1 MRTIVLKTLIALI
14 GLLVLGALTVTFI
27 QFGQVRYYLLVLT
40 MAVPFAISL
49 KEVKVGIYLL
59 VFLTPI
65 IEVFYYRLNVPYSSM
80 LSAVFLSVFLGWL
93 VHLLTRRDPRLVE
106 TPLNRPVM
114 AFGGV
119 TLLSLAITSYK
130 LRGYLLGLMTGSGD
144 APELALS
151 VFRTA
156 FILLC
161 GCGFFFLFVNTVR
174 GKETLRSVLGFVLAG
189 GFVVGILG
197 VVEYFGK
204 VKAFYV
210 VPAMVGKITVA
221 PPSGGLSSTFPNPN
235 ILGNYTI
242 LLLGLILG
250 LLFVSGGY
258 RRRVPPFLLSPFSFL
273 LVLSLSFLLFF
284 CLIFSVNRSGWFGF
298 GFALFLGVLLL
309 GRNKLLPN
317 FKEKLASLVLVL
329 YFLYASISSTDLLAD
344 LDRGGIL
351 RMGHVRGK
359 AHVSSMLRSLRGE
372 RLRLWKL
379 SVGDW
384 LRHPVLGTGVGTYSY
399 YQNGEYHGSARKGLH
414 TGVSEN
420 PHNYYL
426 WLLCEMGFVALLCS
440 GWVIYRIFRY
450 GFAGI
455 KGEGQYWGFL
465 LTGVSCGLGG
475 YLFALLGDHTLG
487 FLPMQF
493 MFWSFVGA
501 VTVLGGKPSVSN
513 IPCL

>member
-1 MRTIVLKTLIALI
+1 MRTLFLKALIALI
-14 GLLVLGALTVTFI
+14 CLLVLGALTVTFL
-27 QFGQVRYYLLVLT
+27 QFGPMRYWLLVLT
-40 MAVPFAISL
+40 MALPFAISL
-49 KEVKVGIYLL
+49 KDVKVGIYLL

-65 IEVFYYRLNVPYSSM
+65 IDVFYYKLNVPYSSM
-80 LSAVFLSVFLGWL
+80 LSVVFLSVFLGWL

-114 AFGGV
+114 ALGGV

-130 LRGYLLGLMTGSGD
+130 LRGYLIGLATGSGD
-144 APELALS
+144 APELGLS

-161 GCGFFFLFVNTVR
+161 GCGFFFLFVNIVR
-174 GKETLRSVLGFVLAG
+174 EKETLRSVLGFILAG

-197 VVEYFGK
+197 LVEYFGK
-204 VKAFYV
+204 VKAFCMMPV
-210 VPAMVGKITVA
+210 IVEKITVA
-221 PPSGGLSSTFPNPN
+221 PPSGGLSATFPNPN

-258 RRRVPPFLLSPFSFL
+258 RRRAHPFFLYPLSFILAF
-273 LVLSLSFLLFF
+273 SLSFILFF

-298 GFALFLGVLLL
+298 GFALFLGVLLM
-309 GRNKLLPN
+309 GRNKLLHN
-317 FKEKLASLVLVL
+317 FKEKLTSVAFVL
-329 YFLYASISSTDLLAD
+329 YFLYASISSTDLLTD
-344 LDRGGIL
+344 LDRGGLL
-351 RMGHVRGK
+351 RMDHVRGK

-384 LRHPVLGTGVGTYSY
+384 LRHPVLGTGIGTYSY
-399 YQNGEYHGSARKGLH
+399 YQNGEYYGSARKGLH

-426 WLLCEMGFVALLCS
+426 WLLSEMGIVAFLCF
-440 GWVIYRIFRY
+440 GWVISRVFRHS
-450 GFAGI
+450 FASI
-455 KGEGQYWGFL
+455 KGEGRYWGFI
-465 LTGVSCGLGG
+465 LTGMLCGLGG

-493 MFWSFVGA
+493 VFWSFVGA
-501 VTVLGGKPSVSN
+501 VMVLGGKPSVSN